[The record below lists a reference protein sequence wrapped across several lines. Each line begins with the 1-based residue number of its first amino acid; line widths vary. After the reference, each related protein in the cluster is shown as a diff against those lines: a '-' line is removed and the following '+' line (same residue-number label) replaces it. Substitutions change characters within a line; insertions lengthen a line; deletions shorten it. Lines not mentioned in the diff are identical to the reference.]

1 MAPHVIGQNDVA
13 RTMVETVRVR
23 VQRSPSS
30 SCSPPQSSNPIK
42 LRGSPVRFMFYR
54 DGSWID
60 FPSDVQ
66 ESIRLGFSERK
77 PMMDISIGGSRYI
90 FDFLRMLQIDFGTGN
105 QRSIAWIDK
114 NSNCIFPR
122 KFVGEDMG
130 DENGAEGSSGNT
142 PIKIEI
148 RIDGSSCKRK
158 GEELESSS
166 NGVQDEGSSL
176 KRQRLATANSET
188 PIWPNAKILS
198 PGDRAYLVVSKF
210 FLVGIRRF
218 DDAASISAI
227 HQCTLSGP
235 LEKARFEVFQ
245 KQIETVKAA
254 RGASN
259 TVYAW
264 YGASAKDVA
273 GVLAHGF
280 SVSNKVSGTE
290 TNGVGIYL
298 YPMGLPHISA
308 LQSETDDNGQKHMI
322 LCRVILG
329 NVEEV
334 QAGSQQC
341 HPSSEDFDT
350 GADDPK
356 NPERYVVWFADMN
369 RNILPECVVSYKSSD
384 NLTGQVRGS
393 AKYPF
398 WKLFSKME
406 NSLPEAKLQEAKNLY
421 GAFRAGKVTR
431 DIFVKQLRSV
441 VGEQMLKSTIREI
454 IASE

>member
-1 MAPHVIGQNDVA
+1 MKAVESMASHVIGQNDVA

-30 SCSPPQSSNPIK
+30 SCTPPQSSNPSK
-42 LRGSPVRFMFYR
+42 LRGAPFRFMFYR

-66 ESIRLGFSERK
+66 ESIRLEFSERK

-105 QRSIAWIDK
+105 QRSIAWIDQ
-114 NSNCIFPR
+114 NGNCIFPS
-122 KFVGEDMG
+122 KFVGEDIG
-130 DENGAEGSSGNT
+130 DENGAEGSSRNT

-176 KRQRLATANSET
+176 KRQRLAPANSET
-188 PIWPNAKILS
+188 PRWPNAKPLS
-198 PGDRAYLVVSKF
+198 PGDRAYSVVSKF
-210 FLVGIRRF
+210 FLVWIRRF
-218 DDAASISAI
+218 DNAASISAI

-280 SVSNKVSGTE
+280 SVPSKVSDTG

-298 YPMGLPHISA
+298 YPMGLPH
-308 LQSETDDNGQKHMI
+308 M
-322 LCRVILG
+322 R
-329 NVEEV
+329 
-334 QAGSQQC
+334 
-341 HPSSEDFDT
+341 
-350 GADDPK
+350 
-356 NPERYVVWFADMN
+356 
-369 RNILPECVVSYKSSD
+369 
-384 NLTGQVRGS
+384 
-393 AKYPF
+393 
-398 WKLFSKME
+398 
-406 NSLPEAKLQEAKNLY
+406 
-421 GAFRAGKVTR
+421 
-431 DIFVKQLRSV
+431 
-441 VGEQMLKSTIREI
+441 
-454 IASE
+454 